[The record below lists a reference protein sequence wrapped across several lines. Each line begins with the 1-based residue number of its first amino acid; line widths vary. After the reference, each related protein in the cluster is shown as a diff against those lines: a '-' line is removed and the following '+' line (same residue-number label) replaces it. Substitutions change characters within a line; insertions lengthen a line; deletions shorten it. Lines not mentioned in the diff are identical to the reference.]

1 MGKIDMLQKHNIQ
14 KCMYWCDKYKIPFN
28 KMGELTQTCVFI
40 SENPHSEESIENSTD
55 ELFYLYMEKHYS
67 GQSEN
72 DDYFEN
78 ENNSDLLE
86 ISKIN
91 DYLMRTT
98 KV

>member
-1 MGKIDMLQKHNIQ
+1 
-14 KCMYWCDKYKIPFN
+14 
-28 KMGELTQTCVFI
+28 
-40 SENPHSEESIENSTD
+40 
-55 ELFYLYMEKHYS
+55 MEKHYS
-67 GQSEN
+67 NLLEN
-72 DDYFEN
+72 DEESEN